1 MSSTVSINPAAA
13 HATMSFV
20 TAAARTAFQ
29 SSRLR
34 YVKMDEANED
44 IKAFMPQ
51 VEDDPVTQC
60 LANPSL
66 FRPQGKKEIDYS
78 TQQFAKSLLGVAIC
92 LLPEEETKQN
102 MDGNATSSNTSGNV
116 ATGDQTNGKKTGKTG
131 TIVGIMCLGWGGI
144 PAATA
149 HHRNAQLGIVLADA
163 YQGRGY
169 GREAI
174 NWMLDWA
181 FHHGGL
187 HTVSLVTY
195 SFNERGLHLYTD
207 IGFHLEGR
215 RRQVAWF
222 DRKWYD
228 ELLFGMT
235 EEEWERL
242 RGLK

>member
-1 MSSTVSINPAAA
+1 MDSVVGAAK
-13 HATMSFV
+13 
-20 TAAARTAFQ
+20 TAFQ
-29 SSRLR
+29 SRRLR

-44 IKAFMPQ
+44 IKAFMPE
-51 VEDDPVTQC
+51 VEGDPVTQC

-78 TQQFAKSLLGVAIC
+78 TEQFAKSFLGVAIC
-92 LLPEEETKQN
+92 LHPDEETKQA
-102 MDGNATSSNTSGNV
+102 GGSATSFTTSSTA
-116 ATGDQTNGKKTGKTG
+116 ATDSHSSCRKTSKTG
-131 TIVGIMCLGWGGI
+131 TIIGTMCLGWGGI

-181 FHHGGL
+181 FRHGGL

-195 SFNERGLHLYTD
+195 SFNERGVHVYSD
-207 IGFHLEGR
+207 IGFQLEGR

-228 ELLFGMT
+228 ELWFGMT
-235 EEEWERL
+235 EDEWEKL
-242 RGLK
+242 RGLR